1 MKSFG
6 ACGIAK
12 LVISRLGFPLSEMWK
27 RLEAA
32 EEELRG
38 VFFSLTPSRLVSVK
52 RVERGGGW
60 LSSVGV

>member
-12 LVISRLGFPLSEMWK
+12 LVISRLGFPLREMWK

-38 VFFSLTPSRLVSVK
+38 AFFFP
-52 RVERGGGW
+52 
-60 LSSVGV
+60 